1 MLRNVQKKVYGWQEK
16 GIEGAAESD
25 KVSQAVRVAE
35 TERRTIMLVDDEP
48 MILESL
54 GALLG
59 RQFTVTV
66 AGSGVEGLE
75 LLRGQKIDL
84 IISDNRMPGMG
95 GCEFLARV
103 REISPSTVRFLMTG
117 YPDLEIM
124 DAIKK
129 GVIARYLPKPWCN
142 KGLKQA
148 ITEALEMQTLKELDK
163 EGRLETRAQMA
174 RVLFQVEN
182 MKRRY

>member
-1 MLRNVQKKVYGWQEK
+1 MRNAQKKVSDWQEK
-16 GIEGAAESD
+16 GLEGVLGIDKPAQTVRLAE
-25 KVSQAVRVAE
+25 A
-35 TERRTIMLVDDEP
+35 ERRTVMLVDDEP

-54 GALLG
+54 AALLG
-59 RQFTVTV
+59 RHFSVST
-66 AGSGVEGLE
+66 AGNGPEGLK
-75 LLRGQKIDL
+75 LLREQRVDL
-84 IISDNRMPGMG
+84 VISDNRMPGMG
-95 GCEFLARV
+95 GCEFLSRV

-129 GVIARYLPKPWCN
+129 GVIAKYLPKPWCN

-148 ITEALEMQTLKELDK
+148 VTEALEMQALKELDR
-163 EGRLETRAQMA
+163 EGRLETRVQMA
-174 RVLFQVEN
+174 RVLVQVEN